1 MGLSSAPQTTKLRA
15 LSFFWGGEGRERE
28 NPNGPLLGG

>member
-1 MGLSSAPQTTKLRA
+1 MGLSSAPQTTKLGA
-15 LSFFWGGEGRERE
+15 LSFFWGKGRERE